1 MINDFFKK
9 FLYKMSVIDKY
20 GLKYNNNISSEIE
33 KVCNDY
39 SMSLLGNKV
48 LIRCSGD
55 DAENFLNTQFTND
68 IKNLQGSQPQL
79 SGYCSPKGR
88 LMSVFYIFQLD
99 GVYYIYTTLDTKN
112 ILLAKLNMYKM
123 MSKVDFEVLD
133 NILIGISNTPENNNL
148 YNSEELKEK
157 NAIKHK
163 DSIIF
168 KLENNNIIVSAH
180 PENLKDFINTD
191 EINILGYKSWDYLDI
206 ENLVP
211 FISEIHIESFTPQMI
226 SLDNLNGVSFTKGC
240 YPGQEIVAR
249 THYLGASKKAL
260 FYVNIKSDHEINID
274 DGIIK
279 HDDKKLVGNIINI
292 TRVTENNYS
301 CLASL
306 RKEFVDNKLIINEG
320 DLIENIKIAN

>member
-39 SMSLLGNKV
+39 SISLLGNKV
-48 LIRCSGD
+48 LIKCSGD

-68 IKNLQGSQPQL
+68 IKNLQDIQPQL
-79 SGYCSPKGR
+79 SGYCNPKGR

-99 GVYYIYTTLDTKN
+99 GVHYIYTTLDTKN
-112 ILLAKLNMYKM
+112 ILLEKLNMYKM

-168 KLENNNIIVSAH
+168 KLENNNIIVSVH

-226 SLDNLNGVSFTKGC
+226 YLDNLNGVSFTKGC

-274 DGIIK
+274 DGILK
-279 HDDKKLVGNIINI
+279 LDDKKLVGNIINI
-292 TRVTENNYS
+292 S
-301 CLASL
+301 QADPICLFCSL
-306 RKEFVDNKLIINEG
+306 LNR
-320 DLIENIKIAN
+320 

>member
-9 FLYKMSVIDKY
+9 FLYKMSVTDKY
-20 GLKYNNNISSEIE
+20 GLKYNNNIVNEIE
-33 KVCNDY
+33 KVRSDY

-48 LIRCSGD
+48 LIKCSGD

-68 IKNLQGSQPQL
+68 IKNLQDIQPQL
-79 SGYCSPKGR
+79 SGYCNPKGR

-99 GVYYIYTTLDTKN
+99 GAYYIYTTLDTKN
-112 ILLAKLNMYKM
+112 IFLEKLNMYKM

-133 NILIGISNTPENNNL
+133 NILIGVSNAPEKNNP
-148 YNSEELKEK
+148 YDTEELEEK
-157 NAIKHK
+157 NAIKYK
-163 DSIIF
+163 NSIIF
-168 KLENNNIIVSAH
+168 KLENNKIIVSAH
-180 PENLKDFINTD
+180 PDNLKDFINTD

-206 ENLVP
+206 ENSVP
-211 FISEIHIESFTPQMI
+211 FISEMHIESFTPQMI

-260 FYVNIKSDHEINID
+260 FYVNIKSDHEISID
-274 DGIIK
+274 DGILK
-279 HDDKKLVGNIINI
+279 HNDKKLVGNIINI
-292 TRVTENNYS
+292 TRVAESNYS

-320 DLIENIKIAN
+320 DLIENIKIAD

>member
-9 FLYKMSVIDKY
+9 FLYKMSVTDKY
-20 GLKYNNNISSEIE
+20 GLKYNNNISNEIE
-33 KVCNDY
+33 KVRNDY

-48 LIRCSGD
+48 LIKCSGD

-68 IKNLQGSQPQL
+68 IKNLQDIQPQL
-79 SGYCSPKGR
+79 SGYCNPKGR

-99 GVYYIYTTLDTKN
+99 GVHYIYTTLDTKN
-112 ILLAKLNMYKM
+112 ILLEKLNMYKM

-133 NILIGISNTPENNNL
+133 NILIGISNSPESNNPYDAVEL
-148 YNSEELKEK
+148 EEKK
-157 NAIKHK
+157 AIKYK

-168 KLENNNIIVSAH
+168 KLENNKIIVSAH
-180 PENLKDFINTD
+180 LENLKDLINTD

-211 FISEIHIESFTPQMI
+211 FISEMHIESFTPQMI

-274 DGIIK
+274 DGILK

-292 TRVTENNYS
+292 TRVAESNYS

-320 DLIENIKIAN
+320 DLIENIKIAD

>member
-9 FLYKMSVIDKY
+9 FLYKMSVTDKY
-20 GLKYNNNISSEIE
+20 GLKYNNNISNEIE
-33 KVCNDY
+33 KVRNDY

-48 LIRCSGD
+48 LIKCSGD

-68 IKNLQGSQPQL
+68 IKNLQDIQPQL
-79 SGYCSPKGR
+79 SGYCNPKGR

-99 GVYYIYTTLDTKN
+99 GAYYIYTTLDTKN
-112 ILLAKLNMYKM
+112 ILLEKLNMYKM
-123 MSKVDFEVLD
+123 MSKINFEVLD
-133 NILIGISNTPENNNL
+133 NILIGISNAPEKNNP
-148 YNSEELKEK
+148 YDTEELEEK

-163 DSIIF
+163 NSIIF
-168 KLENNNIIVSAH
+168 KLENNKIIVSAH
-180 PENLKDFINTD
+180 LDNLNDFINTD

-211 FISEIHIESFTPQMI
+211 FISEMHIESFTPQMI

-274 DGIIK
+274 DGILK

-292 TRVTENNYS
+292 TRVAESNYS

>member
-20 GLKYNNNISSEIE
+20 GLKYNNNILSEIE

-99 GVYYIYTTLDTKN
+99 GIHYIYTT
-112 ILLAKLNMYKM
+112 
-123 MSKVDFEVLD
+123 LD

-274 DGIIK
+274 DGILK

>member
-9 FLYKMSVIDKY
+9 FLYKMSVTDKY
-20 GLKYNNNISSEIE
+20 GLKYNNNISNEME
-33 KVCNDY
+33 KVRNDY

-48 LIRCSGD
+48 LIKCSGD
-55 DAENFLNTQFTND
+55 DAENFLNAQFTND
-68 IKNLQGSQPQL
+68 IKNLQDIQPQL
-79 SGYCSPKGR
+79 SGYCNPKGR

-99 GVYYIYTTLDTKN
+99 NAYYIYTTLDTKN
-112 ILLAKLNMYKM
+112 ILLEKLNMYKM
-123 MSKVDFEVLD
+123 MSKIDFEVLD
-133 NILIGISNTPENNNL
+133 NILIGISNAPAKNNP
-148 YNSEELKEK
+148 YDTEELEEK
-157 NAIKHK
+157 NAIKHRN
-163 DSIIF
+163 SIIF
-168 KLENNNIIVSAH
+168 KLENNKIIVSAH
-180 PENLKDFINTD
+180 PDNLKDFINTG

-206 ENLVP
+206 ENLIP
-211 FISEIHIESFTPQMI
+211 FISETHIESFTPQMI

-274 DGIIK
+274 DGILR

-292 TRVTENNYS
+292 TRVAESNYS

-320 DLIENIKIAN
+320 DLIENIKIAD

>member
-1 MINDFFKK
+1 
-9 FLYKMSVIDKY
+9 
-20 GLKYNNNISSEIE
+20 
-33 KVCNDY
+33 
-39 SMSLLGNKV
+39 
-48 LIRCSGD
+48 
-55 DAENFLNTQFTND
+55 
-68 IKNLQGSQPQL
+68 
-79 SGYCSPKGR
+79 
-88 LMSVFYIFQLD
+88 MSVFYIFQLD
-99 GVYYIYTTLDTKN
+99 GIHYIYTTLDTKN
-112 ILLAKLNMYKM
+112 ILLEKLNMYKM

-274 DGIIK
+274 DGILK
-279 HDDKKLVGNIINI
+279 LDDKKLVGNIINI
-292 TRVTENNYS
+292 SQVTKGSYS

-306 RKEFVDNKLIINEG
+306 RKEFIDNKLIINEG
-320 DLIENIKIAN
+320 DLIDNIKIAD

>member
-9 FLYKMSVIDKY
+9 FLYKMSVTDKY
-20 GLKYNNNISSEIE
+20 GLKYNNNISNEIE

-48 LIRCSGD
+48 LIKCSGD

-68 IKNLQGSQPQL
+68 IKNLNASQPQL

-133 NILIGISNTPENNNL
+133 NILIGISNAPAKNNP
-148 YNSEELKEK
+148 YDTKELEEK
-157 NAIKHK
+157 NAIKYK
-163 DSIIF
+163 NSIIF
-168 KLENNNIIVSAH
+168 KLENNKIIVSAH
-180 PENLKDFINTD
+180 LENLKDLINTD

-260 FYVNIKSDHEINID
+260 FYVHIKSDHEINID
-274 DGIIK
+274 DGILK
-279 HDDKKLVGNIINI
+279 LDDKKLVGNIINI
-292 TRVTENNYS
+292 SQVTKGSYS

-306 RKEFVDNKLIINEG
+306 RKEFIDNKLIINEG
-320 DLIENIKIAN
+320 DLIDNIKIAD

>member
-1 MINDFFKK
+1 
-9 FLYKMSVIDKY
+9 MSVTDKY
-20 GLKYNNNISSEIE
+20 GLQYNNNISNEIE

-68 IKNLQGSQPQL
+68 IKNLQDSQPQL
-79 SGYCSPKGR
+79 SGYCNPKGR

-99 GVYYIYTTLDTKN
+99 GVHYIYTTLDTKN
-112 ILLAKLNMYKM
+112 ILLEKLNMYKM

-133 NILIGISNTPENNNL
+133 NILIGISNSPESNNPYDAVEL
-148 YNSEELKEK
+148 EEKK
-157 NAIKHK
+157 AIKYK

-168 KLENNNIIVSAH
+168 KLENNKIIVSAH
-180 PENLKDFINTD
+180 LENLKDLINTD

-211 FISEIHIESFTPQMI
+211 FISEMHIESFTPQMI

-274 DGIIK
+274 DGILK

-292 TRVTENNYS
+292 TRVAESNYS

-320 DLIENIKIAN
+320 DLIENIKIAD

>member
-1 MINDFFKK
+1 
-9 FLYKMSVIDKY
+9 MSVTDKY
-20 GLKYNNNISSEIE
+20 GLQYNNNISNEIE

-68 IKNLQGSQPQL
+68 IKNLQDSQPQL
-79 SGYCSPKGR
+79 SGYCNPKGR

-99 GVYYIYTTLDTKN
+99 GVHYIYTTLDTKN
-112 ILLAKLNMYKM
+112 ILLEKLNMYKM

-133 NILIGISNTPENNNL
+133 NILIGISNSPESNNPYDAVEL
-148 YNSEELKEK
+148 EEKK
-157 NAIKHK
+157 AIKYK

-168 KLENNNIIVSAH
+168 KLENNKIIVSAH
-180 PENLKDFINTD
+180 LENLKDLINTD

-211 FISEIHIESFTPQMI
+211 FISEMHIESFTPQMI

-274 DGIIK
+274 DGILK

-292 TRVTENNYS
+292 TRVTESNYS

-320 DLIENIKIAN
+320 DLIENIKIAD

>member
-9 FLYKMSVIDKY
+9 FLYKMSITDKY
-20 GLKYNNNISSEIE
+20 GLKYNNNISNEIE

-48 LIRCSGD
+48 LIKCSGD

-68 IKNLQGSQPQL
+68 IKNLNASQPQL

-133 NILIGISNTPENNNL
+133 NILIGISNAPGNNNS
-148 YNSEELKEK
+148 YDAEELKEK
-157 NAIKHK
+157 NVLKHK

-168 KLENNNIIVSAH
+168 KLKNNNIIVSAH
-180 PENLKDFINTD
+180 PENLKDFISTE

-274 DGIIK
+274 DGILK
-279 HDDKKLVGNIINI
+279 LDDKKLVGNIINI
-292 TRVTENNYS
+292 SQVTKGSYS

-306 RKEFVDNKLIINEG
+306 RKEFIDNKLIINEG
-320 DLIENIKIAN
+320 DLIDNIKIAD

>member
-9 FLYKMSVIDKY
+9 FLYKMSVTDKY
-20 GLKYNNNISSEIE
+20 GLQYNNNISNEIE

-68 IKNLQGSQPQL
+68 IKNLQDSQPQL
-79 SGYCSPKGR
+79 SGYCNPKGR

-99 GVYYIYTTLDTKN
+99 GVHYIYTTLDTKN
-112 ILLAKLNMYKM
+112 ILLEKLNMYKM

-133 NILIGISNTPENNNL
+133 NILIGISNSPENNNPYDAVEL
-148 YNSEELKEK
+148 EEKK
-157 NAIKHK
+157 AIKYK

-168 KLENNNIIVSAH
+168 KLENNKIIVSAH
-180 PENLKDFINTD
+180 LENLKDLINTD

-211 FISEIHIESFTPQMI
+211 FISEMHIASFTPQMI

-274 DGIIK
+274 DEILK

-292 TRVTENNYS
+292 TRVTESNYS

-320 DLIENIKIAN
+320 DLIENIKIAD

>member
-9 FLYKMSVIDKY
+9 FLYKMSVTDKY
-20 GLKYNNNISSEIE
+20 GLKYNNNISNEIE

-39 SMSLLGNKV
+39 SISLLGNKV
-48 LIRCSGD
+48 LIKCSGD

-68 IKNLQGSQPQL
+68 IKNLQDSQSQL
-79 SGYCSPKGR
+79 SGYCNPKGR

-99 GVYYIYTTLDTKN
+99 GIYYIYTTLDTKN
-112 ILLAKLNMYKM
+112 ILLEKLNMYKM

-133 NILIGISNTPENNNL
+133 NILIGISNAPENNNPCDAD
-148 YNSEELKEK
+148 ELKEK

-168 KLENNNIIVSAH
+168 KLENNKIIVSVH

-206 ENLVP
+206 ENLIP

-260 FYVNIKSDHEINID
+260 FYVNVKSDREINID
-274 DGIIK
+274 DEILK

-292 TRVTENNYS
+292 TRVAESNYS

-320 DLIENIKIAN
+320 DLIENIKIAD